1 LKNILFFLPLITVK
15 KETIMGSITFDTLK
29 YAQRMKTVGFT
40 DEQANE
46 QAKAI
51 AEIID
56 EKLATK
62 YDIELLRKDMKELE
76 LRLTVR
82 LGGMICTAIVIV
94 ATLVKLL

>member
-1 LKNILFFLPLITVK
+1 MKAV
-15 KETIMGSITFDTLK
+15 TFDTLK
-29 YAQRMKTVGFT
+29 YAQRMKAVGFT
-40 DEQANE
+40 DEQASE

-82 LGGMICTAIVIV
+82 LGGMMCAAVVIV
-94 ATLVKLL
+94 ATLVKIL